1 MFMIH
6 SIRTM
11 IYAETL
17 INQAV
22 DSFASSCFRESRL
35 YNKFYI
41 TDSYLILCVYI
52 TDSYLILC
60 VYIAEPYVILKN
72 RKCSIWSFSD
82 KNIKYQIKQKRTF
95 KKCSFSFFA
104 TLPIFHHKINYL
116 FFLKFPKFFV
126 HRPHLSILPRSIV
139 LQILK
144 RNLHILYSKYLR
156 TLFDDTLL

>member
-1 MFMIH
+1 MFMKHLI
-6 SIRTM
+6 M
-11 IYAETL
+11 MKIYAETL

-52 TDSYLILC
+52 
-60 VYIAEPYVILKN
+60 AEPYVILKN
-72 RKCSIWSFSD
+72 RKCSIWSFSN